1 MFFTGGWEWSWGW
14 ELKSSFEKTT
24 SCSVHL
30 SIWQMAEF
38 TTMLL
43 NQAEFDPQVVIT
55 QEATDQKPAE

>member
-1 MFFTGGWEWSWGW
+1 MERGEMFFTGGWEWSWGW

-43 NQAEFDPQVVIT
+43 NQAEFDP
-55 QEATDQKPAE
+55 